1 MGEITEYARR
11 CKAIDLLRR
20 GTRFAATAAAVG
32 RGQAWL
38 AKWWARYRREGRG
51 GLRDRSRAP
60 RRVRRR
66 TAPRLVALV
75 LRIRAEL
82 VAHRTPR
89 TAFAG
94 RGADAIRWELEQR
107 GLRRLPSRRTIERLL
122 ARHGCTRRAPRR
134 RRGGGRPCPA
144 PRAQA
149 VGDVQQTDLVGPRHL
164 RGPRGVTRCFAFHT
178 LEYVSRAVAT
188 SYYADKSAEAW
199 CAHLLRAWRALG
211 LLRVS
216 QLDNELGVVGGTPH
230 GFSFSPVVRLGLLLG
245 VHWWFIPP
253 GEPGRNPDI
262 ESFNGLWEA
271 RVLWRHR
278 CPDLPALRRTSAR
291 FGRYY
296 HARPHRQL
304 RVAPHGSR
312 CPGTVLAAARAQLR
326 ALPEGF
332 DLAPY
337 RDAQGQLQLPLARG
351 RISFVRRVGGAG
363 TIELPGGTYRV
374 GRRLAG
380 QYVVATLYP
389 HRRELVVKLDGRVV
403 KRFPVPIREPVVA
416 PLYPLPRGRC

>member
-211 LLRVS
+211 LPRVS

>member
-1 MGEITEYARR
+1 VGEPSEYARR

-20 GTRFAATAAAVG
+20 GARFAAAATAVG

-38 AKWWARYRREGRG
+38 AKWWARYRREGRA

-60 RRVRRR
+60 RRVWRR

-75 LRIRAEL
+75 LRIRGEL
-82 VAHRTPR
+82 VAHRTRR

-107 GLRRLPSRRTIERLL
+107 GVRHPPSRRSIERILQ
-122 ARHGCTRRAPRR
+122 RHGCTRREPRR
-134 RRGGGRPCPA
+134 HRGRGRPCPA

-149 VGDVQQTDLVGPRHL
+149 VGDVQQSDLVGPRHL
-164 RGPRGVTRCFAFHT
+164 RGPRGVTRFFAFHT
-178 LEYVSRAVAT
+178 LDYVSRAAAT

-199 CAHLLRAWRALG
+199 CAHFLRAWRELG
-211 LLRVS
+211 IPLVS
-216 QLDNELGVVGGTPH
+216 QLDNEFGVVGGNPY
-230 GFSFSPVVRLGLLLG
+230 GFTFSQVVRLGLLLG

-278 CPDLPALRRTSAR
+278 CPDLAVVRRTSAR
-291 FGRYY
+291 FLQYY
-296 HARPHRQL
+296 HAKPHRKL
-304 RVAPHGSR
+304 RVATHGSR
-312 CPGTVLAAARAQLR
+312 CPGDVLAAARSQLR
-326 ALPEGF
+326 ALPRGF
-332 DLAPY
+332 ALDQY
-337 RDAQGQLQLPLARG
+337 RDARGHLQLPLARG
-351 RISFVRRVGGAG
+351 RISFVRRISGTG

-380 QYVVATLYP
+380 QYVVATLYT
-389 HRRELVVKLDGRVV
+389 HRREIVVKLEGRVV
-403 KRFPVPIREPVVA
+403 KRFACPIREPLMA

>member
-1 MGEITEYARR
+1 VGEITEYARR

-211 LLRVS
+211 LPRVS

-304 RVAPHGSR
+304 RVATHGSR

>member
-1 MGEITEYARR
+1 MGEPSEYVRR

-20 GTRFAATAAAVG
+20 GARFAAAAAAVG

-38 AKWWARYRREGRG
+38 AKWWVRYRREGRA

-60 RRVRRR
+60 RRVWRR
-66 TAPRLVALV
+66 TAPQLVALV
-75 LRIRAEL
+75 LRIRAAL
-82 VAHRTPR
+82 VAHRTRR

-122 ARHGCTRRAPRR
+122 TRHGCTHRAPRR

-164 RGPRGVTRCFAFHT
+164 RGPRGVSRFFAFHT

-211 LLRVS
+211 LPRVS

-230 GFSFSPVVRLGLLLG
+230 GFSFSQVVRLGLLLG

-262 ESFNGLWEA
+262 ESFNGLWAA

-304 RVAPHGSR
+304 RVATHGSR
-312 CPGTVLAAARAQLR
+312 CPGAVLAAVRRQLR
-326 ALPEGF
+326 GLPQGF
-332 DLAPY
+332 DLGRY
-337 RDAQGQLQLPLARG
+337 RDVHGQLQLPLARG
-351 RISFVRRVGGAG
+351 RISFVRRIGGAG
-363 TIELPGGTYRV
+363 TIELPGGTFRV
-374 GRRLAG
+374 GRCLAG
-380 QYVVATLYP
+380 QYVVATLYT

>member
-1 MGEITEYARR
+1 VGEPSEYARR

-20 GTRFAATAAAVG
+20 GTRFAAAAAAMG
-32 RGQAWL
+32 RSQAWL
-38 AKWWARYRREGRG
+38 AKWWARYRQEGRA

-60 RRVRRR
+60 QRIWRH
-66 TAPRLVALV
+66 TAPQLVALV
-75 LRIRAEL
+75 LRIRAAL
-82 VAHRTPR
+82 VAHRTRR

-122 ARHGCTRRAPRR
+122 TRHGCTRRARRRR
-134 RRGGGRPCPA
+134 RRGGHPCPA

-164 RGPRGVTRCFAFHT
+164 RGPRGVSRVFGFHT

-188 SYYADKSAEAW
+188 SYYADKGAEAW

-211 LLRVS
+211 LPRVS

-230 GFSFSPVVRLGLLLG
+230 GVSFSPVVRLGLLLG
-245 VHWWFIPP
+245 VHWWFIAP

-291 FGRYY
+291 FGRFY

-304 RVAPHGSR
+304 RVATHGSR
-312 CPGTVLAAARAQLR
+312 CPGAVLAAARGQLR
-326 ALPEGF
+326 ALPRGF
-332 DLAPY
+332 SLAPY

-351 RISFVRRVGGAG
+351 RLSFVRRVDAAG
-363 TIELPGGTYRV
+363 TIALPGGTFRV

-380 QYVVATLYP
+380 QYVVATLYT
-389 HRRELVVKLDGRVV
+389 HRRELVVKLEGRVL
-403 KRFPVPIREPVVA
+403 KRFPVPLREPVVA

>member
-211 LLRVS
+211 LPRVS

-304 RVAPHGSR
+304 RVATHGSR